1 MNQENLFLGQLPKRL
16 VLGCVDNDAF
26 NGSAQKNPFHFKH
39 YKIDYL
45 ALYVD
50 GVQVPS
56 KPLKPD
62 FVHGLDVRSYTSLFT
77 ATGQMG
83 QDEGNHISRDEYAKG
98 YTLFG
103 FDLTP
108 DLDDGG
114 GYFQLV
120 RRGNLR
126 LEIHFAETLPVTVN
140 VIVYAE
146 FDNVVEID
154 RSRNILFDYSA

>member
-1 MNQENLFLGQLPKRL
+1 M
-16 VLGCVDNDAF
+16 DNDAF
-26 NGSAQKNPFHFKH
+26 NGSAQKNIFNFKH

-56 KPLKPD
+56 KPLKPNFD
-62 FVHGLDVRSYTSLFT
+62 HGLDVRSYTSLFT
-77 ATGQMG
+77 SATGQMG
-83 QDEGNHISRDEYAKG
+83 QDERNQISREEYAKG

-114 GYFQLV
+114 QHFQ
-120 RRGNLR
+120 RIKRGNLR
-126 LEIHFAETLPVTVN
+126 LLIHFAETLPVTVN

-154 RSRNILFDYSA
+154 RARNVLFDYSA